1 MCVLVAFSDKAQM
14 LEFGAQE
21 KWTARQCARK
31 WAETDALPTPMP
43 QYDQHAQHTFT
54 PYSMS
59 PAEPATA
66 FLPYM
71 HS

>member
-1 MCVLVAFSDKAQM
+1 M
-14 LEFGAQE
+14 LEYGAQE

-31 WAETDALPTPMP
+31 WAELDGLPTPIP
-43 QYDQHAQHTFT
+43 QFEQQAPHTFT

-59 PAEPATA
+59 PVEPATS

>member
-1 MCVLVAFSDKAQM
+1 M

-21 KWTARQCARK
+21 KWTPKQCARK
-31 WAETDALPTPMP
+31 WAECDAALHTPLPKL
-43 QYDQHAQHTFT
+43 DQHAQHSFT

-59 PAEPATA
+59 PAEPATT

>member
-1 MCVLVAFSDKAQM
+1 MQSDKCQM
-14 LEFGAQE
+14 LDFGAQE

-31 WAETDALPTPMP
+31 WAESDVMPTPMP
-43 QYDQHAQHTFT
+43 PHGEHVQHTFT

-71 HS
+71 HSQ

>member
-1 MCVLVAFSDKAQM
+1 MTMSDRVQM
-14 LEFGAQE
+14 LEFGAQG
-21 KWTARQCARK
+21 KWAARQCARK
-31 WAETDALPTPMP
+31 WAEIDAMPTPVP
-43 QYDQHAQHTFT
+43 QYDQHALHTFT